1 LREDVAAEVVTHCGR
16 GDASS
21 PHRGTLMTTNDA
33 NRQDTEA
40 FGQYLRMQRKLADL
54 SLRELAAMT
63 DLSNAYIS
71 QLERGLHQPSM
82 RVMRA
87 ISRALN
93 VSVEELFGEQATA
106 DRTGADAGATDV
118 EKAIRADDRLSPE
131 QKDALLTVYRS
142 YITEA

>member
-1 LREDVAAEVVTHCGR
+1 
-16 GDASS
+16 
-21 PHRGTLMTTNDA
+21 MTTNDA